1 MYTSKEYSNFCINV
15 NIKRV
20 SEIPAHHLTS
30 SHVYTLKPYTPA
42 LANFDAAPRAG
53 VSQQRVCVCVCVC
66 ECVRV
71 GAATRTVHRLAQIPP
86 LRHMMRRAEEGR
98 GREREGREGEEGSRR
113 ESE

>member
-1 MYTSKEYSNFCINV
+1 MCTSKECSNFFINV
-15 NIKRV
+15 KIKRV

-42 LANFDAAPRAG
+42 LANFAAAPRAG
-53 VSQQRVCVCVCVC
+53 VSQQRVCVCVCVF

-86 LRHMMRRAEEGR
+86 LRTRRAEEER
-98 GREREGREGEEGSRR
+98 GREREGREGKAESKR